1 MPQRREET
9 KSVVRES
16 SRPVRVLVD
25 QQASVIRQLAESS
38 RAVDDLDNELRR
50 LRAATGSREARYAAL
65 AAAVRDEMRLY
76 EAEVAAAADRLGQ
89 QRLPGGGARFAREQ
103 FVAQVC
109 HRHQFI
115 RQHIHIIRKIS
126 VNGRSPEKHKSS
138 TSWRPILMKP
148 KKM

>member
-16 SRPVRVLVD
+16 ARPVRVLVD
-25 QQASVIRQLAESS
+25 QQASVIRRLAESS
-38 RAVDDLDNELRR
+38 RAVDELDNELRR

-109 HRHQFI
+109 HHHQFI
-115 RQHIHIIRKIS
+115 RR
-126 VNGRSPEKHKSS
+126 
-138 TSWRPILMKP
+138 
-148 KKM
+148 